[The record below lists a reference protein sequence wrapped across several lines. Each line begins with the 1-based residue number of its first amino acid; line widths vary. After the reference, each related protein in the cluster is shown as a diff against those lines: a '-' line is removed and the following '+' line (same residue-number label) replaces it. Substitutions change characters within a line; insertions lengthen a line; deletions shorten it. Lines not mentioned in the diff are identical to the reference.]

1 MKKAL
6 LLIFLLLISSTANAT
21 TYKEFTANQF
31 VEAAKSGDDIKLIF
45 IFTSW
50 CNVCKTSFN
59 DLIALSDRF
68 KGKKVTILAV
78 SLDENEQALEKYL
91 SKIDVKNFEVRRLKY
106 SYLSEL
112 QSAFSRVGIGYKG
125 SIPHIT
131 VISKN
136 GNVVADGNY
145 MLSSFDQGLNM
156 LLNQDNG

>member
-6 LLIFLLLISSTANAT
+6 LLILLLLISGTVNAA

-31 VEAAKSGDDIKLIF
+31 VEAAKGGDDIKLIF

-68 KGKKVTILAV
+68 KDKKVTIMAV
-78 SLDENEQALEKYL
+78 SLDENEKALESYL

-112 QSAFSRVGIGYKG
+112 QSAFGRIGIGYRG

-136 GNVVADGNY
+136 GTVVADGNY
-145 MLSSFDQGLNM
+145 VLSSFDHGLDM
-156 LLNQDNG
+156 LLNQENG